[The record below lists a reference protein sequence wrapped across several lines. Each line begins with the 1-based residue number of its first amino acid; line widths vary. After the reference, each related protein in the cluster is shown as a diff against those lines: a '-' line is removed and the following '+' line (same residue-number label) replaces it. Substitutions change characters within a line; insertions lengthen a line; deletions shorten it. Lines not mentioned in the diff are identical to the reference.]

1 MSATP
6 LPQTLTSF
14 FFNLWTRRRRRRAE
28 AATRRHGGMTSPPLF
43 PLYFSSCCS
52 LLLSIFTRFS
62 DDFLS
67 FRRASSSSPASS
79 GDRRRWEVRFAVSFG
94 SSSHFHLQLR
104 FPHYFSILAPR
115 SLPLFYIF
123 FYFPVK
129 PTADGDDVL
138 ELAIQN
144 RIWVPVSILCTLLAF
159 DFSIKTV
166 WRVGVLLG

>member
-28 AATRRHGGMTSPPLF
+28 AAARRHGGMTSPPLF

-62 DDFLS
+62 DDFLC
-67 FRRASSSSPASS
+67 FQRASSSSPASS

-104 FPHYFSILAPR
+104 FPHYFPFL
-115 SLPLFYIF
+115 LL
-123 FYFPVK
+123 
-129 PTADGDDVL
+129 GHVL

-159 DFSIKTV
+159 DSRLKTV